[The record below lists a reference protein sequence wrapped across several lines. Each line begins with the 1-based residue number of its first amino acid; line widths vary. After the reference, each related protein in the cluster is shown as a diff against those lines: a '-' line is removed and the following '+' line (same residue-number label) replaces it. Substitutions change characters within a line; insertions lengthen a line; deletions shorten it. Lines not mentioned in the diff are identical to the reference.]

1 MVRTM
6 STSPATTGTAIT
18 GTGVWHPEHVI
29 TNAELCEAFNAFV
42 RLENE
47 RNAAAI
53 AAGTMEPLKESSP
66 EFIVKASGIEQR
78 YVHDKRG
85 LLDPHRMCPDVPD
98 RPEDQLSVQAEYAVR
113 AAERALAAAGRV
125 GEDVDLV
132 ILAASNL
139 QRPYPAI
146 AVEVQD
152 AIGAHGYGFDMMIGC
167 SSATFAVQLAT
178 EAVRLGNAS
187 CALVVIPEM
196 TTGHMNWRD
205 RDSHFIFGDASVAA
219 VVEPAAR
226 AKAGSWEILST
237 RAMSKFSSNIR
248 NNGGYL
254 ARCDVKTQ
262 HADDK
267 LFHQQGRRVF
277 KDVVPM
283 ASKFIADHL
292 EAHAL
297 TPDRVARYWLHQANQ
312 NMNELVAKRLLGR
325 EATREEAPIILSE
338 YGNTAS
344 AGSLIAFSLHS
355 GDLPRGAIG
364 VMASFGA
371 GYSLGSLLVRK
382 T

>member
-6 STSPATTGTAIT
+6 STSSSTGTAIT
-18 GTGVWHPEHVI
+18 GTGVWHPDHVI
-29 TNAELCEAFNAFV
+29 TNAELCVAFNAWT
-42 RLENE
+42 RGENA
-47 RNAAAI
+47 RNAARI
-53 AAGTMEPLKESSP
+53 AAGELEPLKESSP

-78 YVHDKRG
+78 YVQDKTG
-85 LLDPHRMCPDVPD
+85 LLDPTRMCPNISD
-98 RPEDQLSVQAEYAVR
+98 RPEDQLSVQAEYAVH
-113 AAERALAAAGRV
+113 AARRALAAAGRA

-146 AVEVQD
+146 AIEVQD
-152 AIGAHGYGFDMMIGC
+152 ALGAHGYGYDIMVGC

-178 EAVRLGNAS
+178 EAVRIGNAS
-187 CALVVIPEM
+187 CALVVVPEL
-196 TTGHMNWRD
+196 TTGHMNWKD

-219 VVEPAAR
+219 VVEPLDR
-226 AKAGSWEILST
+226 AKAGSWEIVST
-237 RAMSKFSSNIR
+237 RAMSKYSSNIR

-254 ARCDVKTQ
+254 ARCD
-262 HADDK
+262 ADREHSVDK

-277 KDVVPM
+277 KDVVPL

-292 EAHAL
+292 EAHGLA
-297 TPDRVARYWLHQANQ
+297 PDRIARFWLHQANQ

-325 EATREEAPIILSE
+325 AATRDEAPIILGE

-355 GDLPRGAIG
+355 ADLPAGSVG

-371 GYSLGSLLVRK
+371 GYSLGSLLVRR